1 MILQKKHKTDFSGKN
16 PYNFYQLI
24 REPKFQI
31 KDKVFHKYFKEQSA
45 LDYVRQQEKT
55 SDNNMK
61 KKEKRV
67 AI

>member
-31 KDKVFHKYFKEQSA
+31 KDRVFHKYFKEQSA
-45 LDYVRQQEKT
+45 LDYVRQLEKST
-55 SDNNMK
+55 DNNMK

>member
-24 REPKFQI
+24 REPRFQI
-31 KDKVFHKYFKEQSA
+31 KDKVLHKYFKEQSA
-45 LDYVRQQEKT
+45 LDYVQQQEKA

-61 KKEKRV
+61 KKEKQV
-67 AI
+67 NI